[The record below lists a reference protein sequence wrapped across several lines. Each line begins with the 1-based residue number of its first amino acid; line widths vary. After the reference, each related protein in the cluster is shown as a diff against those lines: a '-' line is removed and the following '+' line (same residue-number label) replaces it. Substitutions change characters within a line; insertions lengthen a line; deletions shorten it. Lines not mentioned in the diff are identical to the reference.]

1 MNQAVGNGTAI
12 GTNGGQLF
20 DSAGNLLTATDISDN
35 GVDANEENNEA
46 SPDGVFA
53 NDPTPVAIA
62 DLGVAKSV
70 VSGPQFVNGNFLV
83 TFAATVENT
92 GTIDLENLS
101 LTEDLAS
108 QFGSLFVDARSV
120 TLVSGTTNSSS
131 SISLSNV
138 FNGSSDVELLDQ
150 SVNNILHV
158 GDSFTF
164 EFVVEVDGA
173 AAGQQLDNHII
184 ASGDAI
190 DEAGNTIFNQSGG
203 VLTAQDVSDSGFS
216 PNSDNAGQPDD
227 NGTTEDA
234 TQVEFPLV
242 DFPLFDEGDDGTT
255 SGNPPTLIGVP
266 PLIVRNIGNFLG
278 APGPIYS
285 GIATNDSNPV
295 TLENNGPITG
305 GYSLDAAG
313 VGGSIQEADC
323 CAEIVDAIPGQPV
336 EIYSEDML
344 PINMIQGDMI
354 QGDMT
359 EGDCG
364 CGEVIQPAQVEM
376 QPCGECQAPMDQCGC
391 ECGPQAQAQGDDF
404 VPVPMQH
411 IKTPSFLQ
419 RMKNFLGR

>member
-1 MNQAVGNGTAI
+1 M
-12 GTNGGQLF
+12 
-20 DSAGNLLTATDISDN
+20 
-35 GVDANEENNEA
+35 
-46 SPDGVFA
+46 
-53 NDPTPVAIA
+53 
-62 DLGVAKSV
+62 
-70 VSGPQFVNGNFLV
+70 
-83 TFAATVENT
+83 
-92 GTIDLENLS
+92 
-101 LTEDLAS
+101 
-108 QFGSLFVDARSV
+108 
-120 TLVSGTTNSSS
+120 
-131 SISLSNV
+131 
-138 FNGSSDVELLDQ
+138 
-150 SVNNILHV
+150 
-158 GDSFTF
+158 
-164 EFVVEVDGA
+164 
-173 AAGQQLDNHII
+173 
-184 ASGDAI
+184 
-190 DEAGNTIFNQSGG
+190 
-203 VLTAQDVSDSGFS
+203 LTAQDVSDSGFS
-216 PNSDNAGQPDD
+216 PNTDNAGQPDD

-234 TQVEFPLV
+234 TLV
-242 DFPLFDEGDDGTT
+242 DFPLFDIGDDGTT